1 MRYVGSKNRLS
12 KELAPIIQ
20 SYINDNCKGYIEP
33 FVGGANMIDKINHN
47 NKIGYDIH
55 KQLIELL
62 KYVQDLSN
70 VLPTTITEE
79 EYKNVKNNKD
89 NYDDWYVGLVGF
101 CGSFTSKYF
110 GGYARGFKND
120 KITPRDVPAEAIRS
134 IEKQR
139 KNLKG
144 INFINCS
151 FLDIPKDEIKNY
163 VIYCDIPYKGTL
175 KYSHDFPYDE
185 FYKWCKELSV
195 NNIVLISEYDMP
207 DDFECIWSK
216 NVKVNIDS
224 NRKENDNKNNRIE
237 KLFMYKNGIKS
248 L

>member
-1 MRYVGSKNRLS
+1 MHYVGSKNRMS

-79 EYKNVKNNKD
+79 EYKNVKNNKH

-101 CGSFTSKYF
+101 CGSFSAKYF
-110 GGYARGFKND
+110 GGYARGLKAD
-120 KITPRDVPAEAIRS
+120 KITPRDIPAEGIRN

-144 INFINCS
+144 INYEVS
-151 FLDIPKDEIKNY
+151 GL
-163 VIYCDIPYKGTL
+163 
-175 KYSHDFPYDE
+175 
-185 FYKWCKELSV
+185 W
-195 NNIVLISEYDMP
+195 
-207 DDFECIWSK
+207 
-216 NVKVNIDS
+216 
-224 NRKENDNKNNRIE
+224 
-237 KLFMYKNGIKS
+237 
-248 L
+248 